1 MKYTFFSIAS
11 DRDKISKSFRKESCI
26 LRTIGGALESFSL
39 VAISKVRLNSQS
51 KGVDFTLFF
60 SIV

>member
-26 LRTIGGALESFSL
+26 LSTIGGALESFSL